1 MAIAGPTGL
10 STKVCNPS
18 RPRCRYSTRGFLIV
32 FRASRTDRYAA
43 RRPPKHQPKH
53 QPRTP
58 IRVPGSRLSLPPA
71 YTEIAGKIA
80 ALREEAQKYEEIAG
94 VLWQVER
101 PLAVGVRDIFS
112 ALKYDATL
120 TERQSGYNV
129 RVDLGGERRLIVEV
143 AGSPEAIDRKSPA
156 ITELLRLLQDDL
168 GDHDRLVLAVNSWCA
183 LPLEA
188 RKKDLVTPDAV
199 KLVQRVAANIVATS
213 TLFGIW
219 RYSLTNLDAARQSVM
234 KLYSHDGGFFK

>member
-1 MAIAGPTGL
+1 MAGPTGR
-10 STKVCNPS
+10 STEVRNPS
-18 RPRCRYSTRGFLIV
+18 RPRCRYSILWVSYRLS
-32 FRASRTDRYAA
+32 RLRTDCYAA
-43 RRPPKHQPKH
+43 GARRNTSRNTGPNTD
-53 QPRTP
+53 PRAWVTAE
-58 IRVPGSRLSLPPA
+58 LPPA
-71 YTEIAGKIA
+71 YAEIAGKIA

-94 VLWQVER
+94 VLWQVGR

-120 TERQSGYNV
+120 TERESGYNV

-156 ITELLRLLQDDL
+156 ITELLRLLQNDL

>member
-1 MAIAGPTGL
+1 MAGPRGR
-10 STKVCNPS
+10 STEVVI
-18 RPRCRYSTRGFLIV
+18 RYARAADTPPVGFLKSFAPPEPTVAPPAAPEIPAENTDP
-32 FRASRTDRYAA
+32 RAWVTAE
-43 RRPPKHQPKH
+43 
-53 QPRTP
+53 
-58 IRVPGSRLSLPPA
+58 LPPA
-71 YTEIAGKIA
+71 YAEIAGKIA

-94 VLWQVER
+94 VLWQVGR

-120 TERQSGYNV
+120 AERESGYNV

-143 AGSPEAIDRKSPA
+143 AGSEEAIDRKSPA
-156 ITELLRLLQDDL
+156 ITELLRLLQNDL